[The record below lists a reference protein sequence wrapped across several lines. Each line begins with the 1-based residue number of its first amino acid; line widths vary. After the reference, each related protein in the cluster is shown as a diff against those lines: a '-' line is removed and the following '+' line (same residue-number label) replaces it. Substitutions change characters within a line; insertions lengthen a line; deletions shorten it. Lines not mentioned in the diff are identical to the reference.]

1 MPEPLNILILCTG
14 NSARSILGE
23 GLVGHVSQGRAR
35 GYSAGS
41 HPAGGINP
49 VALETLAKHGVPI
62 AAPRSKSWDEFVRP
76 GAPVMDIVITVCD
89 SAAAETC
96 PVWPAANDG
105 PVQAH
110 WGVPDPAFVQPIEA
124 RREAFEIVFQTLRRR
139 FEAFF
144 ANPVET
150 LSGPERRALLQHIAE
165 SIE

>member
-1 MPEPLNILILCTG
+1 MPLNILILCTG

-35 GYSAGS
+35 GFSAGS
-41 HPAGGINP
+41 HPAGGVNP
-49 VALETLAKHGVPI
+49 VALETLARHGVPI
-62 AAPRSKSWDEFVRP
+62 ENPRSKSWDEFSAP
-76 GAPVMDIVITVCD
+76 GAPVMDLVITVCD
-89 SAAAETC
+89 SAARETC
-96 PVWPAANDG
+96 PVWPGA

-124 RREAFEIVFQTLRRR
+124 RREAFEIVFETLRRR

-150 LSGPERRALLQHIAE
+150 LSGPERRALLQQIAE